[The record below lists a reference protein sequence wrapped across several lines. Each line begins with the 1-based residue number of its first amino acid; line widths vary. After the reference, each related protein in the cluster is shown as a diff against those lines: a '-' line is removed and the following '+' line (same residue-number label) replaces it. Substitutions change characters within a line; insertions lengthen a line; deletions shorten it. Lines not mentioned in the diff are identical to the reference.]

1 MQKKKLKKIIAI
13 SSVVGTILAVKTM
26 AASATELNG
35 GIAVASINKGQVVNV
50 TSTLRIRES
59 ASTSSAVL
67 GTIRNGSTFDII
79 SKSGSW
85 YQIKYN
91 GITGYVHGDY
101 VKEVEASSAISTKG
115 KVYNVSTN
123 LRVRSGAST
132 SSSVLGY
139 LTNNTEVNI
148 VGSEGEWYKIQY
160 NGGYGYVSKEY
171 ITTNGNSANN
181 AGSNN
186 TGSNNTGNTNATETE
201 VNKTGYVYNV
211 SSGGLRVR
219 KEAST
224 SSAVL
229 GTLYSGNSVSIIGET
244 GSWYKIKYNSSY
256 AYVHKDYI
264 TENKPNS
271 NTGSSNSTSDNNGSS
286 QSMNATGVI
295 TNVSSNL
302 RVRKEPSSSAV
313 VLGYLL
319 NNDKV
324 NITGKEGNWYRINF
338 KGSVGYV
345 SADYVKISTSGDN
358 SAGNNNSAGGNNNA
372 SVSDAYN
379 IVLAELKSH
388 IGSPYAYGGS
398 GELVTNASIQSLK
411 NRFPDYAAAGKYD
424 TLYKF
429 VDTGVRMF
437 DCSGFMQWGFKK
449 ANINIGRTTY
459 DQIKSGVEVSLDS
472 VQPGDLLF
480 YSDLGHVGMYIG
492 DGQWIES
499 PNSGKTV
506 RIVNVP
512 WNLIGRARRVL

>member
-13 SSVVGTILAVKTM
+13 SGVVGTILAVKTVP
-26 AASATELNG
+26 ANATELNS
-35 GIAVASINKGQVVNV
+35 GISVASISKGQVINV

-59 ASTSSAVL
+59 ASTSSSVL

-101 VKEVEASSAISTKG
+101 VKEITTSSVISTKG

-132 SSSVLGY
+132 SSSILGY

-160 NGGYGYVSKEY
+160 NSGYGYVSKEY
-171 ITTNGNSANN
+171 ITTNGNSV
-181 AGSNN
+181 NN
-186 TGSNNTGNTNATETE
+186 TESNNTGNTGSTETE

-224 SSAVL
+224 SSTVL
-229 GTLYSGNSVSIIGET
+229 GTLYSGNSVNIVGET

-264 TENKPNS
+264 TENKPSSESSS
-271 NTGSSNSTSDNNGSS
+271 NTGNSSSTTDSNNSS
-286 QSMNATGVI
+286 QTINTAGVV

-302 RVRKEPSSSAV
+302 RVRKQPSSSAV

-319 NNDKV
+319 NNEKV
-324 NITGKEGNWYRINF
+324 NITGKEGNWYKIDF

-345 SADYVKISTSGDN
+345 SADYIKISTGNDS
-358 SAGNNNSAGGNNNA
+358 SIGNNNSDS
-372 SVSDAYN
+372 SVSNAYN
-379 IVLAELKSH
+379 IVLEELKSH

-398 GELVTNASIQSLK
+398 GELVTSASIQTLK
-411 NRFPDYAAAGKYD
+411 NRFPDYASAGKYD
-424 TLYKF
+424 TLYQY
-429 VDTGVRMF
+429 VDSGVRMF
-437 DCSGFMQWGFKK
+437 DCSGFMQWGFSK
-449 ANINIGRTTY
+449 ANISIGRTTY
-459 DQIKSGVEVSLDS
+459 DQIKSGVEVSVDS

-492 DGQWIES
+492 NGQWIES
-499 PNSGKTV
+499 PNSGKTI
-506 RIVNVP
+506 RITNVP
-512 WNLIGRARRVL
+512 WSLIGRARRVL

>member
-1 MQKKKLKKIIAI
+1 MQRKKLKKIIAI
-13 SSVVGTILAVKTM
+13 SGVVGTILAVKTIP
-26 AASATELNG
+26 ASATEVNS
-35 GIAVASINKGQVVNV
+35 GIEVASISKGQVVNV

-59 ASTSSAVL
+59 ASTSSSVL
-67 GTIRNGSTFDII
+67 GTMRNGSTFDII

-101 VKEVEASSAISTKG
+101 VKEIAASSSISTKG

-132 SSSVLGY
+132 SSSILGY
-139 LTNNTEVNI
+139 LTNNTEVTI

-160 NGGYGYVSKEY
+160 NSGYGYVSKEY
-171 ITTNGNSANN
+171 ITTNVNS
-181 AGSNN
+181 SNN
-186 TGSNNTGNTNATETE
+186 TGSNNTGNTSSSETE
-201 VNKTGYVYNV
+201 INKTGYVYNV

-224 SSAVL
+224 SSTVL
-229 GTLYSGNSVSIIGET
+229 GTLYSGNSVNIVGET

-264 TENKPNS
+264 TENKPSSESSS
-271 NTGSSNSTSDNNGSS
+271 NTGNSSSTTDSNNSS
-286 QSMNATGVI
+286 QTMNAVGVV

-302 RVRKEPSSSAV
+302 RVRKQPSSSAV

-319 NNDKV
+319 NNENV
-324 NITGKEGNWYRINF
+324 NITGKEGNWYKINF

-345 SADYVKISTSGDN
+345 SADYIKISTGSDNTSGSN
-358 SAGNNNSAGGNNNA
+358 SSTGSNSNT
-372 SVSDAYN
+372 SVSNAYN
-379 IVLAELKSH
+379 IVLEELKSH

-398 GELVTNASIQSLK
+398 GELVTNASIQTLK
-411 NRFPDYAAAGKYD
+411 NRFPDYASAGKYD
-424 TLYKF
+424 TLYQY
-429 VDTGVRMF
+429 VNSGARMF
-437 DCSGFMQWGFKK
+437 DCSGFMQWGFSK
-449 ANINIGRTTY
+449 ANISIGRTTY

-480 YSDLGHVGMYIG
+480 YSNLGHVGMYIG
-492 DGQWIES
+492 NDQWIES
-499 PNSGKTV
+499 PNSGKTI
-506 RIVNVP
+506 RITNVP
-512 WNLIGRARRVL
+512 WSSIGRARRVL

>member
-13 SSVVGTILAVKTM
+13 SGVVGSILAVKNIP
-26 AASATELNG
+26 ASATELNS
-35 GIAVASINKGQVVNV
+35 GISVASVSKGQVVNV

-59 ASTSSAVL
+59 ASTSSSVL
-67 GTIRNGSTFDII
+67 GTMRNGSTFDII

-101 VKEVEASSAISTKG
+101 VKEIAASSAILTKG

-132 SSSVLGY
+132 SSSILGY

-160 NGGYGYVSKEY
+160 NSGYGYVSKEY
-171 ITTNGNSANN
+171 ITTNGNST
-181 AGSNN
+181 NN
-186 TGSNNTGNTNATETE
+186 TESNNTGNTGSSETE
-201 VNKTGYVYNV
+201 INKTGYVYNV

-224 SSAVL
+224 SSTVL
-229 GTLYSGNSVSIIGET
+229 GTLYSGNSVNIVGET

-264 TENKPNS
+264 TENKPSSESSS
-271 NTGSSNSTSDNNGSS
+271 NTGNSSSTTDSNDSS
-286 QSMNATGVI
+286 QTMNAVGVV

-302 RVRKEPSSSAV
+302 RVRKQPSSSAV

-319 NNDKV
+319 NNENV
-324 NITGKEGNWYRINF
+324 NITGKEGNWYKINF

-345 SADYVKISTSGDN
+345 SADYIKISTGSDN
-358 SAGNNNSAGGNNNA
+358 STGNNSSNNSNSNT
-372 SVSDAYN
+372 SVANAYN
-379 IVLAELKSH
+379 IVLEELKSH

-398 GELVTNASIQSLK
+398 GELVTSASIQTLK
-411 NRFPDYAAAGKYD
+411 NRFPDYASAGKYD
-424 TLYKF
+424 TLYQY

-437 DCSGFMQWGFKK
+437 DCSGFMQWGFNK
-449 ANINIGRTTY
+449 ANISIGRTTY

-480 YSDLGHVGMYIG
+480 YSNLGHVGMYIG
-492 DGQWIES
+492 NGQWIES
-499 PNSGKTV
+499 PNSGKTI
-506 RIVNVP
+506 RITDVP
-512 WNLIGRARRVL
+512 WSSIGRARRVL

>member
-1 MQKKKLKKIIAI
+1 M
-13 SSVVGTILAVKTM
+13 VGTILAVKTVP
-26 AASATELNG
+26 ASATEVNS
-35 GIAVASINKGQVVNV
+35 GISVASISKGQVVNV

-59 ASTSSAVL
+59 ASTSSSVL
-67 GTIRNGSTFDII
+67 GTMRNGSTFDII

-101 VKEVEASSAISTKG
+101 VKEIAASSSISTKG

-132 SSSVLGY
+132 SSSILGY
-139 LTNNTEVNI
+139 LTNNTEVTI

-160 NGGYGYVSKEY
+160 NSGYGYVSKEY
-171 ITTNGNSANN
+171 ITTNVNS
-181 AGSNN
+181 SNN
-186 TGSNNTGNTNATETE
+186 TGSNNTGNTSSSETE
-201 VNKTGYVYNV
+201 INKTGYVYNV

-224 SSAVL
+224 SSTVL
-229 GTLYSGNSVSIIGET
+229 GTLYSGNSVNIVGET

-264 TENKPNS
+264 TENKPSSESSS
-271 NTGSSNSTSDNNGSS
+271 NTGNSSSTTDSNNSS
-286 QSMNATGVI
+286 QTMNAVGVV

-302 RVRKEPSSSAV
+302 RVRKQPSSSAV

-319 NNDKV
+319 NNENV
-324 NITGKEGNWYRINF
+324 NITGKEGNWYKINF

-345 SADYVKISTSGDN
+345 SADYIKISTGSDNTSGSN
-358 SAGNNNSAGGNNNA
+358 SSTGSNSNT
-372 SVSDAYN
+372 SVSNAYN
-379 IVLAELKSH
+379 IVLEELKSH

-398 GELVTNASIQSLK
+398 GELVTNASIQTLK
-411 NRFPDYAAAGKYD
+411 SRFPDYASAGKYD
-424 TLYKF
+424 TLYQY
-429 VDTGVRMF
+429 VDSGVRMF
-437 DCSGFMQWGFKK
+437 DCSGFMQWGFSK
-449 ANINIGRTTY
+449 ANISIGRTTY

-480 YSDLGHVGMYIG
+480 YSNLGHVGMYIG
-492 DGQWIES
+492 NDQWIES
-499 PNSGKTV
+499 PNSGKTI
-506 RIVNVP
+506 RITNVP
-512 WNLIGRARRVL
+512 WSSIGRARRVL